1 MKPNTKTQVIMDY
14 ASQLSLTGIPGS
26 LEEIITSANQ
36 QKSSY
41 ADFALSLLKL
51 EIDHRSNRD
60 LERRQKAAWLPLNHN
75 LEHYDH
81 SFTNGLSR
89 QQVNQ
94 LRECMWLEQNYNLV
108 LMGPSG
114 VGKTYFAA
122 GLCSN
127 ALKKGYKAYF
137 RTMEQIMEMLKLKDI
152 TKSAGLEYKKLLKAH
167 LLVID
172 DIMLFALD
180 KQQAVGNERNVERR
194 ISNVEG
200 GNANVITLRQ
210 AQGSAS
216 ASSGRRPS
224 RRHDITPIQNGKCQI
239 LAFPEESLLGERKE
253 CRMSNAEYRTW

>member
-14 ASQLSLTGIPGS
+14 ASQLNLTGILGS
-26 LEEIITSANQ
+26 LEEIITSANE

-41 ADFALSLLKL
+41 ADFALNLLKL
-51 EIDHRSNRD
+51 EIDHRGNRD
-60 LERRQKAAWLPLNHN
+60 LERRQKAAWLPLNHD
-75 LEHYDH
+75 LEGYDH

-114 VGKTYFAA
+114 VGKTFMAA
-122 GLCSN
+122 GLCSD
-127 ALKKGYKAYF
+127 ALKNGYKAYF

-152 TKSAGLEYKKLLKAH
+152 TKSAGVEYKRLLKSQ

-180 KQQAVGNERNVERR
+180 KQQAVALFNFINHLHEK
-194 ISNVEG
+194 
-200 GNANVITLRQ
+200 
-210 AQGSAS
+210 AS
-216 ASSGRRPS
+216 FIVTTNKS
-224 RRHDITPIQNGKCQI
+224 
-239 LAFPEESLLGERKE
+239 PEEWVNLLDDEVIATALLDRILYHCEVIRLSGKSYRLENRKTIFE
-253 CRMSNAEYRTW
+253 KQNQ

>member
-14 ASQLSLTGIPGS
+14 ASQLNLTGIHGS

-81 SFTNGLSR
+81 SFSNGLSR

-114 VGKTYFAA
+114 VGKTYFSA
-122 GLCSN
+122 GLCSD
-127 ALKKGYKAYF
+127 ALKKGYKDYF

-152 TKSAGLEYKKLLKAH
+152 TRSAGLEYKKLLKAH

-180 KQQAVGNERNVERR
+180 KQQAVALFNFINHLHGK
-194 ISNVEG
+194 
-200 GNANVITLRQ
+200 
-210 AQGSAS
+210 AS
-216 ASSGRRPS
+216 FIVTTNKS
-224 RRHDITPIQNGKCQI
+224 
-239 LAFPEESLLGERKE
+239 PEEWVTLLDDEVIATALLDRILYHCEVIRLSGKSYRLENRKTIFE
-253 CRMSNAEYRTW
+253 K